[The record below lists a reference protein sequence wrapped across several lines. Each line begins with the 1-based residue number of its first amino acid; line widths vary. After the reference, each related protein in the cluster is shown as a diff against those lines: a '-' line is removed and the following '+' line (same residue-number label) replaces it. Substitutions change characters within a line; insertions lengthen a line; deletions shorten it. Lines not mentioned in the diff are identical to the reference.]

1 MTRRDDILGQGL
13 FDIFPANSDDPA
25 SHNMPDVLVVLD
37 RIRATGK
44 GERVGPYRYDI
55 PRPAEAGGGFEER
68 HWLMTITPASFTAGG
83 QPRLL
88 LAQTRDITA
97 KVYADAEISDARAR
111 LEATLGAA
119 EIGTWIWDPERDRV
133 YADRNLAAFFNV
145 SDADAKGG
153 PIEHYKTAIHEDD
166 RERVSAA
173 IGWAVREGAKYEI
186 EYRLVHPDR
195 PERWVIARALG
206 GNRRSD
212 ARATFSRRRV
222 GHHRPPPGGRGPA
235 RKRRAAAHGHRIR
248 QSRHLGTISPLPAS

>member
-1 MTRRDDILGQGL
+1 MNAVEPLTPADFQALFESSPEVLFVMQAEAPYTVVAVNGAFTSVTMTRRDDILGQGL

-145 SDADAKGG
+145 SAADAEGG
-153 PIEHYKTAIHEDD
+153 PIEHYTTAIHEDD
-166 RERVSAA
+166 RARVSAA
-173 IGWAVREGAKYEI
+173 IGGGRARGRELRDG
-186 EYRLVHPDR
+186 VP
-195 PERWVIARALG
+195 ARAARPAGALGDRARLG
-206 GNRRSD
+206 GN
-212 ARATFSRRRV
+212 AT
-222 GHHRPPPGGRGPA
+222 
-235 RKRRAAAHGHRIR
+235 K
-248 QSRHLGTISPLPAS
+248 